1 MCNIYKNN
9 LNTLL
14 KLNEKDLIY
23 YENVTLHIEDRYLC
37 QLRGHNN
44 PDKVIDIFLN
54 SYNNYYNHFIIPGK
68 NKLLNNNGICD
79 ADVDIGY
86 FKNCIKG
93 IKLYINNISNQ
104 NINYN
109 KYINRIEELER
120 TTIDNYYD
128 EKKNCKDLVDSIS
141 ESKNYGF
148 LNYFFNNNK
157 ENLEGKVY
165 SQETNLDNGN
175 SKHNNNN
182 KNNNNN
188 MKISNNTVDNVF
200 TDEDYESDNQHENN
214 NNNDNDFNINER
226 PFVLDEENVYSNNED
241 KDEDDNNQ
249 NKYFSYEYLEGLV
262 YIVGIKLTTLFISV
276 GNHIRYIFFFK
287 DH

>member
-14 KLNEKDLIY
+14 KLNENDLIY

-44 PDKVIDIFLN
+44 PDKIMDIFLN

-68 NKLLNNNGICD
+68 NKLLNNNNIYD
-79 ADVDIGY
+79 AEVDIGY

-104 NINYN
+104 NTNYN

-165 SQETNLDNGN
+165 TKDKKLDNKDIN
-175 SKHNNNN
+175 D
-182 KNNNNN
+182 
-188 MKISNNTVDNVF
+188 KISNNTIDSVF
-200 TDEDYESDNQHENN
+200 TDEDNETDDDIET
-214 NNNDNDFNINER
+214 NNDKDFNINET
-226 PFVLDEENVYSNNED
+226 PFILDEENVYNNNQY
-241 KDEDDNNQ
+241 KNDNNK
-249 NKYFSYEYLEGLV
+249 NNYYSYEYFEGLL
-262 YIVGIKLTTLFISV
+262 YILGIKLTSLFISV

>member
-14 KLNEKDLIY
+14 KLNENDLIY

-44 PDKVIDIFLN
+44 PDKIIDIFLN

-68 NKLLNNNGICD
+68 NKLLNNNNIYD
-79 ADVDIGY
+79 AEVDIGY

-104 NINYN
+104 NVNYN
-109 KYINRIEELER
+109 KYINKIQELEK

-128 EKKNCKDLVDSIS
+128 EKKNCKKLVDSIS

-157 ENLEGKVY
+157 ENIEGKVY
-165 SQETNLDNGN
+165 IKDNNDDSQKLDNN
-175 SKHNNNN
+175 T
-182 KNNNNN
+182 
-188 MKISNNTVDNVF
+188 ISNNTIDNVF
-200 TDEDYESDNQHENN
+200 NDEDIETDDEIET
-214 NNNDNDFNINER
+214 NDNDFNIKET
-226 PFVLDEENVYSNNED
+226 PFILDEENVYSKNKNDNEYR
-241 KDEDDNNQ
+241 DNHNDNQ
-249 NKYFSYEYLEGLV
+249 YYSYEYFEGLI
-262 YIVGIKLTTLFISV
+262 YILGIKLTSLFISV

>member
-14 KLNEKDLIY
+14 KLNENDLIY

-44 PDKVIDIFLN
+44 PDKIIDIFLN

-68 NKLLNNNGICD
+68 NKLLNNNNIYD
-79 ADVDIGY
+79 AEVDIGY

-104 NINYN
+104 NVNYN
-109 KYINRIEELER
+109 KYINKIQELEK

-128 EKKNCKDLVDSIS
+128 EKKNCKKLVDSIS
-141 ESKNYGF
+141 ESKNYSF
-148 LNYFFNNNK
+148 LNYFFNNNNK
-157 ENLEGKVY
+157 ESIEGKVY
-165 SQETNLDNGN
+165 IKDNNNDLQKLDNN
-175 SKHNNNN
+175 T
-182 KNNNNN
+182 
-188 MKISNNTVDNVF
+188 ISNNRIDNVF
-200 TDEDYESDNQHENN
+200 NDEDIETDDEIET
-214 NNNDNDFNINER
+214 NDNDFNIKET
-226 PFVLDEENVYSNNED
+226 PFILDEENVYSKNKNDNDNEYR
-241 KDEDDNNQ
+241 DNYNDNQ
-249 NKYFSYEYLEGLV
+249 YYSYEYFEGLI
-262 YIVGIKLTTLFISV
+262 YILGIKLTSLFISV